1 MGIATITK
9 EDFEADDILAT
20 LAVRGRDEGYR
31 VLVVS
36 GDRDG
41 IQMVNDD
48 VTLLYPNTQGVSQ
61 LKRYDRDE
69 VDRALRH
76 PPRAVSRCRGAGR

>member
-1 MGIATITK
+1 MGITTITK

-20 LAVRGRDEGYR
+20 LATRGRDEGFR

-36 GDRDG
+36 GDRDA

-48 VTLLYPNTQGVSQ
+48 VTLLYPR
-61 LKRYDRDE
+61 L
-69 VDRALRH
+69 A
-76 PPRAVSRCRGAGR
+76 A